1 MPGEIMAEIETGIFT
16 FLFTDIEGSTHLWEH
31 HPDAMR
37 DGLRRHNAIIRDA
50 IESNNGRVFKTVG
63 DEFCTVFD
71 DPCDAFT
78 AALSSQRTLHAEP
91 WPEDIGELKVRMA
104 LHTGPADVEYRDYFG
119 PTLNRIARLESA
131 AHGGQ
136 VLLSE
141 VISDLIRNF
150 LPQDV
155 TLLDLGSHRL
165 RDLTDPE
172 HIFQP
177 LVGDLPTDFPPPRT
191 LEKRLHNLPAQTT
204 PFIGRSP
211 EVEELI
217 NIVANSDNRLV
228 TIVGP
233 GGMGKT
239 RLALEVA
246 KRQLDARTGGNGRP
260 LFPDGIFFIALS
272 GVESVEDV
280 LPAVA
285 EAVAF
290 KLAEKDP
297 ANRSI
302 ERQVLDYL
310 RRKRLLLILDN
321 YEQLLPDIEMLSSV
335 LETAPHVNLLVT
347 SREPLSLH
355 GEKRYQ
361 IGGMR
366 YPTDSTSRSEPQTW
380 LDDYSS
386 IALFVE
392 CIQRIQP
399 DYRFQRDDMVTIG
412 RICQLVGGMPLALEL
427 AAGWLD
433 VLSLEEVAEEI
444 AKDLDFLATEIH
456 DMPDRHRSVRA
467 VFESTWNLLDH
478 SDRSIFSSLA
488 IFHGAFSRSAAEFVG
503 QASIINLSALV
514 KRSLIEYDPKTRRY
528 RLHRLLK
535 EFCLEML
542 AENPA
547 YEDEVRDRHAKYYLE
562 QVALLWEQ
570 TCMGK
575 RYEALNNLDLDD
587 INPLAAWQ
595 WALQRRDIFAMK
607 NAVLGL
613 VVIYLQFRSL
623 YYRRFEIIDPTI
635 NLIKEST
642 NEEELRLLV
651 LALSLAGRFKEG
663 LALLNRPELANV
675 DLRAEEAF
683 LKFGGVDELPVGE
696 QIQYLVDSRSLFKEL
711 GDLYLEARTNLS
723 LGWNYNVVG
732 HHDNAY
738 QCFQDCLSYSELSGD
753 QNTLGQALRGL
764 GWLNQILGNY
774 DLAENQLRRAL
785 AIFKRWEDWIQA
797 IFSNQNVS
805 DGYIFSGRYEEALA
819 ISEEAHQWALDKGF
833 SHYIVLDTAFY
844 RCLCGQFEEAQAL
857 KPTILEFEPDGWE
870 YAAFQGFVLGLLAF
884 VLKDYED
891 ALGHLRESVKL
902 YVDNESNWHIA
913 TYTPILAVAEA
924 KDGNIQGAIKANI
937 CVLKAI
943 TGDSP
948 FSKEWALSGVI
959 QLNICIGRVEFALML
974 HELAWTQPLVA
985 NNRMFDRITSELEF
999 AAQDLPL
1006 DVVKSARKQ
1015 GREMEIDATI
1025 DKVLAELQEWQEDET
1040 LINK

>member
-1 MPGEIMAEIETGIFT
+1 MAVREQGIFT
-16 FLFTDIEGSTHLWEH
+16 FLFTDIEGSTRHWEH

-37 DGLRRHNAIIRDA
+37 DGLRRHNAIIRGA

-63 DEFCTVFD
+63 DEFCTVFN
-71 DPCDAFT
+71 DPCDAFV
-78 AALSSQRTLHAEP
+78 AALSSQRNLKSEA

-104 LHTGPADVEYRDYFG
+104 LHTGRADVQYSDYFG
-119 PTLNRIARLESA
+119 PTVNRVARLESA

-141 VISDLIRNF
+141 VTSALVRDY
-150 LPQDV
+150 LPNEV
-155 TLLDLGSHRL
+155 TLLDLGNHRL
-165 RDLTDPE
+165 KDLTDPE
-172 HIFQP
+172 HVYQ
-177 LVGDLPTDFPPPRT
+177 LRTADLPADFPPPRT

-204 PFIGRSP
+204 PFIGRTP
-211 EVEELI
+211 ELEELI

-246 KRQLDARTGGNGRP
+246 KRQLEARTGGNGRP

-272 GVESVEDV
+272 GVEKAKDIM
-280 LPAVA
+280 PAVA
-285 EAVAF
+285 DAVAF
-290 KLAEKDP
+290 IPADKDP
-297 ANRSI
+297 ANRSF
-302 ERQVLDYL
+302 EKQVLDYL
-310 RRKRLLLILDN
+310 RRKHLLLLLDN

-366 YPTDSTSRSEPQTW
+366 YPIDSTSRGEPQTW

-399 DYRFQRDDMVTIG
+399 DYQFQRDDMVTIG

-444 AKDLDFLATEIH
+444 AKDLDFLVTEIH

-478 SDRSIFSSLA
+478 SERSIFSTLA

-547 YEDEVRDRHAKYYLE
+547 YEDEVRDRHAKYFLE
-562 QVALLWEQ
+562 QATLLWAQ
-570 TCMGK
+570 SRMGK
-575 RYEALNNLDLDD
+575 HYEALNSLDLDD
-587 INPLAAWQ
+587 INLPAAWH
-595 WALQRRDIFAMK
+595 WALQRRNVFALK
-607 NAVLGL
+607 DAIVGF
-613 VVIYLQFRSL
+613 VGIYLQFRGL
-623 YYRRFEIIDPTI
+623 YYRRFEIIDPVI
-635 NLIKEST
+635 NLTKESIKA
-642 NEEELRLLV
+642 EDLQLLI
-651 LALSLAGRFKEG
+651 LALMYASRFKEG
-663 LALLNRPELANV
+663 LTLLNRPELANF

-683 LKFGGVDELPVGE
+683 LKLGGTDELSIKE
-696 QIQYLVDSRSLFKEL
+696 RIRYLLDSRSMFKDL
-711 GDLYLEARTNLS
+711 GDQYLEARANLS
-723 LGWNYNVVG
+723 LGFNYENIG
-732 HHDNAY
+732 DHDNAY

-753 QNTLGQALRGL
+753 QNTLGITLRGL
-764 GWLNQILGNY
+764 GWLNLKLGNY
-774 DLAENQLRRAL
+774 DLGENQLRRAL
-785 AIFKRWEDWIQA
+785 AIFKRCEDWIQA
-797 IFSNQNVS
+797 IFANTGISN
-805 DGYIFSGRYEEALA
+805 GYIFSGRYVEALA
-819 ISEEAHQWALDKGF
+819 LSEEAYQWSLEKGGG
-833 SHYIVLDTAFY
+833 YYVVLNIAFY

-857 KPTILEFEPDGWE
+857 KLTILEFEPDGWW
-870 YAAFQGFVLGLLAF
+870 YAAWKGICLGLLAF
-884 VLKDYED
+884 VLEDYED

-902 YVDNESNWHIA
+902 YVNNDSNWHIA
-913 TYTPILAVAEA
+913 AYAPLLAVAEA
-924 KDGNIQGAIKANI
+924 KVGNIPAAIKAI
-937 CVLKAI
+937 SWAFRAVP
-943 TGDSP
+943 GDSP
-948 FSKEWALSGVI
+948 FLKEWALSGVI
-959 QLNICIGRVEFALML
+959 QLNICIGRVEIALML

-1015 GREMEIDATI
+1015 GREMDIDAAI
-1025 DKVLAELQEWQEDET
+1025 GKVLAELLEWQEDET